1 MERRKTSDV
10 LQKIVEHYKIESCCK
25 EIAKELK
32 IPILTIRA
40 IIKKSTIRAIIKKS
54 NHHRKILL
62 APSSIN
68 SSIFRCQTR
77 LEGPDSLSSHHL
89 YLYSTLNKGLFS
101 NWIYD
106 LH

>member
-10 LQKIVEHYKIESCCK
+10 LQKIVKHYKIESCCK

-32 IPILTIRA
+32 IPIL
-40 IIKKSTIRAIIKKS
+40 TIRAIIKKS

-77 LEGPDSLSSHHL
+77 LEQTRLELQKGPDSLSNHL
-89 YLYSTLNKGLFS
+89 HLYSTLNKGLFKTS
-101 NWIYD
+101 FIVITGN
-106 LH
+106 

>member
-10 LQKIVEHYKIESCCK
+10 LQKIVKHYKIESCCK

-40 IIKKSTIRAIIKKS
+40 IIKKS

-62 APSSIN
+62 DPSSIN

-77 LEGPDSLSSHHL
+77 LGLQKGPDSLSSHHL